1 MTLLITV
8 ASPEYSLAVSDQR
21 ITAAYLRRTRTID
34 ERFNKHIYFG
44 TEDYVGNVS
53 YTGLAQWRID
63 GVRYR
68 LYDLISD
75 SIASIIESRPK
86 LAELTSTFKTQEV
99 EHLRLLLRRNADCPP
114 CAPAPDVNTRLLRTR
129 KQTYFT
135 VFPASNT
142 PECSAFLSR
151 FLNWYKAPKRAI
163 IAMFDHD
170 VDKPVKSHFDIA
182 DAPDPCHQL
191 LLFCQLSVFDS
202 QAIGRALL

>member
-44 TEDYVGNVS
+44 TADYVGNVS

-75 SIASIIESRPK
+75 SISSII
-86 LAELTSTFKTQEV
+86 
-99 EHLRLLLRRNADCPP
+99 
-114 CAPAPDVNTRLLRTR
+114 
-129 KQTYFT
+129 
-135 VFPASNT
+135 
-142 PECSAFLSR
+142 
-151 FLNWYKAPKRAI
+151 
-163 IAMFDHD
+163 
-170 VDKPVKSHFDIA
+170 
-182 DAPDPCHQL
+182 
-191 LLFCQLSVFDS
+191 
-202 QAIGRALL
+202 